1 MPIFYSFSRCK
12 NLAEKGTFCGKWKIA
27 IAQRKHKNAQ
37 TIIIIIIP
45 RQIFWKEKGVQSRST
60 KSYKRF
66 ACKITKSYDSIPFLF
81 LCICASR
88 LHSVNLYSNSTYRY
102 RMYDKE

>member
-45 RQIFWKEKGVQSRST
+45 RQYFGKKKGCNHGVQNHT
-60 KSYKRF
+60 K
-66 ACKITKSYDSIPFLF
+66 D
-81 LCICASR
+81 
-88 LHSVNLYSNSTYRY
+88 LHVR
-102 RMYDKE
+102 